1 MDDDP
6 LQLRDPVAID
16 SLLPEPGW
24 PWWAWALAAA
34 AVVLAA
40 AAAIVIVRRRRQTAA
55 GPGARDVHAAYVRAR
70 TAIEEALEGPEDQVA
85 VALSIALRRYLAEIC
100 NDSSL
105 YETHQEFIARHRA
118 LADFPPPLREKTA
131 DLLGRLAERK
141 YDRPG
146 RAPAADLGDAARG
159 LLEELHRRP
168 AAA

>member
-1 MDDDP
+1 MADDP
-6 LQLRDPVAID
+6 LQVRDPVAVD

-24 PWWAWALAAA
+24 PWWAWALVAA

-40 AAAIVIVRRRRQTAA
+40 AAGIVFVRRRRQTAA
-55 GPGARDVHAAYVRAR
+55 GPDGRDVRAAYVRAR
-70 TAIEEALEGPEDQVA
+70 AAIEHALEGPEDQVA

-100 NDSSL
+100 DDPSL

-159 LLEELHRRP
+159 LLDELHRRP